1 MKKLNFLTV
10 ALFSLL
16 SILSVSG
23 QTTQPDSIFMAN
35 LVGSSDVELAIT
47 NDSVYPWVVDTANA
61 CITNGNVGQANT
73 SSTITMSY
81 TSDKI
86 TEFKVDWLRNYYNSG
101 NGGSGDYYYTNTLQL
116 FIDGELK
123 ETCSSKSYSTPRYYL
138 PAGEHTITF
147 YDTIRSGY
155 SNDYSRIK
163 NLRIR
168 ELPPL
173 ETVVLTDKSQPIT
186 FTNYFIPEKN
196 IFPWTTEDGYIQST
210 NYGTA
215 NSSSRFSTT
224 FTVDEPSLFS
234 FQAYVQ
240 HPNNYTG
247 TSYNDQHHLNIIING
262 EWFTTWLNSTGFKT
276 GKFLLQPGEYHIEW
290 IDTILNTTI
299 QYKTQIKN
307 IELSS
312 EWVDVELEYAGTL
325 GVEVLYKVDVLNDV
339 VLLKIKG
346 DINDTDWGYIKQM
359 NNIVGLDL
367 TEANFTSIPSYAFD
381 GLSWLSDVRLPEGIT
396 SIGEYAFRGTQIW
409 KMDIPAS
416 VTSIGQYAFASTR
429 LEEINFP
436 ENSQLKTIGYRA
448 FYNCDYL
455 RTFIMPNTVTS
466 LKVYSSGESYSY
478 TFYDCAR
485 LTTLHFSNALT
496 NIPESACRNCPELVN
511 VKLPNKL
518 NSIGSLAFYQ
528 NYKLQSIDFPESLR
542 TIGTNAFQEC
552 ALDTVKLPLK
562 LSSLGSNAFG
572 SCMNLKYIEL
582 PSYIGNYNENFYNC
596 DAVNKVVCQSATP
609 PGITSDPFREGR
621 AKSKITL
628 VVPSFA
634 VAAYKLDSYWYQF
647 GSIEEGENLDYWT
660 ITDDLMLTNNR
671 RIDGIPDIILY
682 YDGRLTVAG
691 AAPFP
696 INYFELNFSISSTSA
711 LLNNCK
717 AMYADSVLN
726 YYHLDEANKWYFI
739 VPLYDVDLTRVRHM
753 TNAPFV
759 FRYYDAASRAAN
771 GTGSSWK
778 NVTDSVLR
786 HGEGYIVRSNAV
798 GWMPLPAVDSLSA
811 AQVFQTEDVTIPLN
825 AQVSDNTANAHWNYV
840 GNPYPC
846 YYDIWYMDFPAPI
859 TVWTGSTYKA
869 YSLADDNYALRPMQA
884 FFVQKP
890 DEISEITFHKEGR
903 QVNSDITHT
912 ANAPQ
917 RRNAVGT
924 QRDVFNIT
932 ITATNGMSDDTRVV
946 INEQAQRTYEI
957 HCDASKFMSMDAAC
971 PQIYTLD
978 DQSTPLAINERPR
991 HEGVVR
997 AGFYAAAAGE
1007 YTITA
1012 AGAEGILIRDL
1023 DRQITHN
1030 LEVADYRFTV
1040 TEAGLC
1046 DTRFEFIFTEKQ
1058 PVATDIEDTYA
1069 ALEISNQDGVLT
1081 IKNAPAD
1088 VLVYT
1093 MDGRLIEHAAAYN
1106 TIHFTLQQG
1115 VYIVQIGN
1123 VMSKQII
1130 H

>member
-10 ALFSLL
+10 ALFSVL

-61 CITNGNVGQANT
+61 CITNGNVRQANT

-86 TEFKVDWLRNYYNSG
+86 TEFKVNWLYY
-101 NGGSGDYYYTNTLQL
+101 GSYNTLNL
-116 FIDGELK
+116 YIDGVYK
-123 ETCSSKSYSTPRYYL
+123 ETCASYNSYYTPRYYL
-138 PAGEHTITF
+138 PAGEHVITF
-147 YDTIRSGY
+147 YDSIANSTST
-155 SNDYSRIK
+155 NNYSRIK

-168 ELPPL
+168 EIPPL
-173 ETVVLTDKSQPIT
+173 ETVVLTDNSQPLT
-186 FTNYFIPEKN
+186 FTNTCIPEEN

-210 NYGTA
+210 NYGTT

-224 FTVDEPSLFS
+224 FTVDTPSLFT
-234 FQAYVQ
+234 FQAASAGSSTYHELSV
-240 HPNNYTG
+240 H
-247 TSYNDQHHLNIIING
+247 ING
-262 EWFTTWLNSTGFKT
+262 LLWHTFYNQEYTTK
-276 GKFLLQPGEYHIEW
+276 KILLQPGKY
-290 IDTILNTTI
+290 TILWKDTMYNSTSTN
-299 QYKTQIKN
+299 YKSQVRN

-312 EWVDVELEYAGTL
+312 EWVEVELEYAGTL

-346 DINDTDWGYIKQM
+346 ELNDTDWEYIKQM

-367 TEANFTSIPSYAFD
+367 TEANFTSVPAYAFD
-381 GLSWLSDVRLPEGIT
+381 GLGWLSDVRLPEGIT

-436 ENSQLKTIGYRA
+436 DNSQLQSIGSDA
-448 FYNCDYL
+448 FRECTYL
-455 RTFIMPNTVTS
+455 REFIMPNTVTS
-466 LKVYSSGESYSY
+466 GCGVYKCS
-478 TFYDCAR
+478 R
-485 LTTLHFSNALT
+485 LTKLHFSESLT
-496 NIPESACRNCPELVN
+496 SINGNGCLGCTSLIEV
-511 VKLPNKL
+511 VLPSNL
-518 NSIGSLAFYQ
+518 NSIGANAFYE
-528 NYKLQSIDFPESLR
+528 NKSLRKIDFPESLR
-542 TIGTNAFQEC
+542 TIGTSAFQSTG
-552 ALDTVKLPLK
+552 LDTVKLPIK
-562 LSSLGSNAFG
+562 LSSLGTDAFYN
-572 SCMNLKYIEL
+572 CDNLKYIEL
-582 PSYIGNYNENFYNC
+582 PSYIGSYDRNFRDC
-596 DAVNKVVCQSATP
+596 DAVNKVVCKSATP
-609 PGITSDPFREGR
+609 PEIYTSSSYGEDHYDPFYDGR
-621 AKSKITL
+621 AKSNITL

-647 GSIEEGENLDYWT
+647 GTIEEGEPLDYWK

-671 RIDGIPDIILY
+671 RIDGTPDIDIWN
-682 YDGRLTVAG
+682 GRLTVAG

-696 INYFELNFSISSTSA
+696 INNLYIQFSSLSTAA

-717 AMYADSVLN
+717 DMYADSVTN
-726 YYHLDEANKWYFI
+726 FYYLDEANKWYFI
-739 VPLYDVDLTRVRHM
+739 IPVYDVDLTRVTHE

-759 FRYYDAASRAAN
+759 FRYYDAANRAAN

-786 HGEGYIVRSNAV
+786 HGEGYIIRSNAT
-798 GWMPLPAVDSLSA
+798 GLMTLPAVDSLSA
-811 AQVFQTEDVTIPLN
+811 SQIFCTEDVTIPLN

-869 YSLADDNYALRPMQA
+869 YSLADDNYALRPMEA

-917 RRNAVGT
+917 RCNAVGT

-932 ITATNGMSDDTRVV
+932 ITATNGLSDDTRVV

-997 AGFYAAAAGE
+997 AGFYTATAGE

-1012 AGAEGILIRDL
+1012 NGATGVLIRDNEK
-1023 DRQITHN
+1023 QVTHN
-1030 LEVADYRFTV
+1030 LEVADYRFSV
-1040 TEAGLC
+1040 TEAGMC
-1046 DTRFEFIFTEKQ
+1046 DTRFEFLFTEKQ
-1058 PVATDIEDTYA
+1058 PVATDIEDIHN
-1069 ALEISNQDGVLT
+1069 ALEISNQNGVLL

-1093 MDGRLIEHAAAYN
+1093 MDGRLIEHAAADN

>member
-1 MKKLNFLTV
+1 M
-10 ALFSLL
+10 
-16 SILSVSG
+16 
-23 QTTQPDSIFMAN
+23 
-35 LVGSSDVELAIT
+35 
-47 NDSVYPWVVDTANA
+47 
-61 CITNGNVGQANT
+61 
-73 SSTITMSY
+73 
-81 TSDKI
+81 
-86 TEFKVDWLRNYYNSG
+86 
-101 NGGSGDYYYTNTLQL
+101 
-116 FIDGELK
+116 
-123 ETCSSKSYSTPRYYL
+123 
-138 PAGEHTITF
+138 PAGEHVITF
-147 YDTIRSGY
+147 RDSIGNSTSADY
-155 SNDYSRIK
+155 YSRIK
-163 NLRIR
+163 NLSIR
-168 ELPPL
+168 EIQPL
-173 ETVVLTDKSQPIT
+173 ESVVLTDKSQPIT
-186 FTNYFIPEKN
+186 FTNYCNPEKKL
-196 IFPWTTEDGYIQST
+196 FPWTTEDGYIQST
-210 NYGTA
+210 NYGTS

-224 FTVDEPSLFS
+224 FTVDTPSLFT
-234 FQAYVQ
+234 FQAASAGSSTYHELSV
-240 HPNNYTG
+240 H
-247 TSYNDQHHLNIIING
+247 ING
-262 EWFTTWLNSTGFKT
+262 LLWHTFADQGYTTK
-276 GKFLLQPGEYHIEW
+276 KILLQPGEYTILW
-290 IDTILNTTI
+290 KDTIYNSTATD
-299 QYKTQIKN
+299 YKSQVRN
-307 IELSS
+307 IELSN
-312 EWVDVELEYAGTL
+312 EWVEVELEYAGTL

-466 LKVYSSGESYSY
+466 LNVASGYSYSY
-478 TFYDCAR
+478 TFSDCAR

-496 NIPESACRNCPELVN
+496 NIPEQACNDCPELVN
-511 VKLPNKL
+511 VKLPNQL
-518 NSIGSLAFYQ
+518 NSIGSYAFYR

-542 TIGTNAFQEC
+542 TINSDAFQEC
-552 ALDTVKLPLK
+552 AFDTVKLPLK
-562 LSSLGSNAFG
+562 LSSLGSRAFE

-582 PSYIGNYNENFYNC
+582 PSYIGNYNDNFYNC

-609 PGITSDPFREGR
+609 PGITTDPFREGR
-621 AKSKITL
+621 AKSNITL

-647 GSIEEGENLDYWT
+647 GTIEEGEDLDYWQ
-660 ITDDLMLTNNR
+660 IEDDLMLTNNR
-671 RIDGIPDIILY
+671 RIDGTPDIVLGTQ
-682 YDGRLTVAG
+682 GRLTVAG

-696 INYFELNFSISSTSA
+696 INNFHLYFSSVSTSA

-717 AMYADSVLN
+717 TMYADSVISYYYLN
-726 YYHLDEANKWYFI
+726 AKDTWYFI
-739 VPLYDVDLTRVRHM
+739 VPPYDIDLTRVVHQVG
-753 TNAPFV
+753 APFV

-786 HGEGYIVRSNAV
+786 HGEGYIIRSNAT
-798 GWMPLPAVDSLSA
+798 GWMTLPPVDSLSA
-811 AQVFQTEDVTIPLN
+811 AQVFHTEDVTIPLN

-869 YSLADDNYALRPMQA
+869 YSLADDSYALRPMQA

-917 RRNAVGT
+917 RRNVAGT
-924 QRDVFNIT
+924 KRDVFNIT

-978 DQSTPLAINERPR
+978 DQSTPLAINERPCQ
-991 HEGVVR
+991 EGVVR
-997 AGFYAAAAGE
+997 AGFYAATAGE

-1012 AGAEGILIRDL
+1012 HGATGILIRDL
-1023 DRQITHN
+1023 VKQITHN
-1030 LEVADYRFTV
+1030 LEVADYRFSV
-1040 TEAGLC
+1040 TEAGIC

-1058 PVATDIEDTYA
+1058 PVLTDIEDTYTT
-1069 ALEISNQDGVLT
+1069 LEISNQNGVLT

-1088 VLVYT
+1088 VYVYT
-1093 MDGRLIEHAAAYN
+1093 MDGRLIEHAAADHSI
-1106 TIHFTLQQG
+1106 TLTLQQG
-1115 VYIVQIGN
+1115 AYIVQVGTT
-1123 VMSKQII
+1123 MSKQII